1 MSAKTTRI
9 SNLSSLSLQL
19 QLMLI
24 LRYVQLVRHVFLF
37 TNSNDFFWGEKSIK
51 TKISGSH
58 EWWVPRAWR
67 EWEFLGFGNWLREIV
82 AEDVVQR
89 SSRWI
94 STSRW
99 QICCALRIFPWFHK
113 DFINIAQWL
122 AGFLP
127 TTVSLPWNFLSH
139 QHSGIGFFHR
149 VSLKAWGKTMDGRV
163 VVFPWGRS
171 SYHRQVRMNQKWWI
185 FVVTP

>member
-1 MSAKTTRI
+1 MITEKMVKAMKDIIFFSPRPLFLASAKTTRI

-24 LRYVQLVRHVFLF
+24 LRYFLSSSCVLF
-37 TNSNDFFWGEKSIK
+37 TNSNIFFEAKK
-51 TKISGSH
+51 HQTPKFLCH

-139 QHSGIGFFHR
+139 QHFGMVFFT
-149 VSLKAWGKTMDGRV
+149 S
-163 VVFPWGRS
+163 FP
-171 SYHRQVRMNQKWWI
+171 
-185 FVVTP
+185 

>member
-1 MSAKTTRI
+1 
-9 SNLSSLSLQL
+9 
-19 QLMLI
+19 MLI
-24 LRYVQLVRHVFLF
+24 LRYFLSSSCVFVHKF
-37 TNSNDFFWGEKSIK
+37 KYFFLRRKK
-51 TKISGSH
+51 HQTPKISGSH

-67 EWEFLGFGNWLREIV
+67 EWEFLGFGNWLREVV

-99 QICCALRIFPWFHK
+99 QSCCALRIFPWFHK
-113 DFINIAQWL
+113 NFINIAQWL

-127 TTVSLPWNFLSH
+127 TTVSLPWNFSK
-139 QHSGIGFFHR
+139 SPTFGDGVCSPRFP
-149 VSLKAWGKTMDGRV
+149 LKAWGKTMDGLV